1 MKKQGEIG
9 RAAMSN
15 RSIELTDAL
24 HDYMVKVSV
33 REHKVLQK
41 LRAETRKMPRGK
53 LQISPEQG
61 QLMGLLAELIGAKRA
76 FEVGTFTGY
85 SALSVAL
92 ALPANGK
99 LIACDVSKEW
109 TDVGRRYWKMAK
121 VDKKIDL
128 RIGPAIGTLDGL
140 LKKGQAG
147 KFDIG
152 FIDADKP
159 NYDGYYERGL
169 KLLRKGGLLLI
180 DNVLWGGSVIDK
192 SDNDESTRCVRALNK
207 KVHGDRRVTCSMLP
221 IGDGLT
227 LVRKR

>member
-1 MKKQGEIG
+1 
-9 RAAMSN
+9 MSS
-15 RSIELTDAL
+15 RPIRLTDAL
-24 HDYMVKVSV
+24 HDYLLKVSV
-33 REHKVLQK
+33 REPKVLQK
-41 LRAETRKMPRGK
+41 LRVATQKMPRGR

-61 QLMGLLAELIGAKRA
+61 NFMALLVALTGAKRA

-85 SALSVAL
+85 SACAVAL
-92 ALPANGK
+92 AMPTNGK

-109 TDVGRRYWKMAK
+109 TDIGRRYWRMAK

-128 RIGPAIGTLDGL
+128 RLGPALETLDKL
-140 LKKGQAG
+140 LKSSQAG
-147 KFDIG
+147 KFDFG

-159 NYDGYYERGL
+159 NYDAYYERAL

-180 DNVLWGGSVIDK
+180 DNVLWGGAVIDK
-192 SDNDESTRCVRALNK
+192 RANDESTRCLRALNRK
-207 KVHGDRRVTCSMLP
+207 IYGDRRVNVSMMP